1 LAARLAPSLL
11 KKSQEMLALKGL
23 LRYQWLFLLA
33 YRRGNNMV
41 ELQSWLSHQHSG
53 LRTYVALQQMT
64 NELAETDAEHRAVY
78 KLLSSILDPFIA
90 SFDEEPL
97 PAGVAET
104 TFQRLLA
111 VVRDADTAISLA
123 PDQQID
129 ALNRIAAVDLI

>member
-1 LAARLAPSLL
+1 
-11 KKSQEMLALKGL
+11 
-23 LRYQWLFLLA
+23 
-33 YRRGNNMV
+33 MV
-41 ELQSWLSHQHSG
+41 ELHSWLSHQHPG
-53 LRTYVALQQMT
+53 LKTYVALQKKT
-64 NELAETDAEHRAVY
+64 NELAQADADHRAVY

-111 VVRDADTAISLA
+111 VVRDADNSISLA

-129 ALNRIAAVDLI
+129 ALNKIASVELV